1 MTLLLGTVWLES
13 DGNLIF
19 NLSIIA
25 NIIVRLDRKCSK
37 ICNSTIVYFDRPIID
52 GAISG
57 GILPVLWWVKDD
69 FTSKMQLKYIY
80 IFSTITILSRY
91 IVF

>member
-37 ICNSTIVYFDRPIID
+37 TCNSTIIYFDRPIID
-52 GAISG
+52 GVISCG
-57 GILPVLWWVKDD
+57 N
-69 FTSKMQLKYIY
+69 
-80 IFSTITILSRY
+80 LS
-91 IVF
+91 VSCW